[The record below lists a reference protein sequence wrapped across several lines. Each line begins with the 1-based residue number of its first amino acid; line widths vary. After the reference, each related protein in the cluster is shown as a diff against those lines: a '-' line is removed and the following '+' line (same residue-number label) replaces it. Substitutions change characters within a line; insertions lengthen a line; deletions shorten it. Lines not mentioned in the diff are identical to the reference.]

1 MFARPAG
8 AAEADAAPPAP
19 VPGADAAAKRP
30 PAWSLSNWPVGW
42 KVLAIVLVPL
52 ILVTVFGVL
61 RIHTAMDSAARL
73 KLAATRADVVPV
85 ITKYMSALD
94 VALQAGSA
102 GRDVE
107 GAKKNYEARKGELQ
121 GRLADTDVTDDVR
134 SGVNT
139 LLDAGQMLVS
149 KASDSGLGLRE
160 RVTLYAPILLT
171 AEDVINASVRVDD
184 EHIRAQAQG
193 LSRAV
198 GARGQMTMQKILI
211 TRGAELPEPQLRT
224 SMATLAGT
232 EPSTLFGMSEVLG
245 AGSPEA
251 KTLQQQMVARMAIMS
266 DPASVLVDNADLL
279 RSVQATDDIADQ
291 VIKNVTASVTKAVH
305 AQAADRRSAAI
316 VDTVLVL
323 AAIVIALVV
332 VLLVARALV
341 RPLRILRDGALKVA
355 HTDLED
361 EVARVKAGG
370 AEPIPTPLPVY
381 TTEEIGQVAHAVD
394 ELHTQALLLAGDEA
408 RLRLLVNDMFETM
421 SRRSR
426 SLVDQQL
433 ALIDRL
439 ERNEENP
446 ERLDSLFRLDHL
458 AARLRRNSANLL
470 VLAGAQL
477 ARDQRDPVPLA
488 TVISAAVSE
497 VEDYRRV
504 EIAGLP
510 ECALVGAAA
519 GGAIHLFA
527 ELIDNALR
535 YSPPTTSVRVSASR
549 SGSDSQGGVVVRIAD
564 SGLGMND
571 ADRRIANMRL
581 QSGGDVS
588 PDNARHMGLFVVGRI
603 AGRHGIRVGLRG
615 PAANEKGTGTTAEI
629 YLPPTVLTGLAAAES
644 AAPRHIRAVSS
655 PSAKLASAIA
665 APPPADDARRH
676 DGAREPRPQRPAAPS
691 RRSPC
696 CRAATRVPA
705 ASPTSRPRPPNH
717 RPRGGAASSR
727 PPGGKTRPRPRR
739 PPGPASPRPHRSHH
753 RRPSPRPSRRRLR
766 RCGRHRTPRPSS
778 PPGPAN
784 PGKTSPP
791 TRRPTMTSS
800 TGGCS
805 RRCWATRTTWSTAPT
820 WTGSRSGTAAGRWR
834 RPPRTSP
841 SKRTPPTTACRS
853 ARPAP
858 GWCPAAPTERVWP
871 NGTSPSTARTAD
883 RTGSRSTRPSPATPR
898 RCAPRSATISAAC
911 VADARMPVTRSKD
924 PTNNDLP
931 RQLTGL
937 AGDQVRPRGP
947 RRRAR
952 AAGVRRRAAH
962 RRQRAPAQG
971 TRRPAGRRRLRAGQP
986 GDRCRAAVRGRA
998 GAAVGRRD
1006 GQRLP
1011 AVDARRGWLASR
1023 DARRDVVRHRSDRLR
1038 DGRPRR
1044 TGRGRGAVDPPV
1056 RRPLVSRDGH
1066 PRELARTP

>member
-665 APPPADDARRH
+665 APQP
-676 DGAREPRPQRPAAPS
+676 GFQR
-691 RRSPC
+691 
-696 CRAATRVPA
+696 
-705 ASPTSRPRPPNH
+705 
-717 RPRGGAASSR
+717 
-727 PPGGKTRPRPRR
+727 
-739 PPGPASPRPHRSHH
+739 HH
-753 RRPSPRPSRRRLR
+753 RRP
-766 RCGRHRTPRPSS
+766 
-778 PPGPAN
+778 GPA
-784 PGKTSPP
+784 
-791 TRRPTMTSS
+791 R
-800 TGGCS
+800 
-805 RRCWATRTTWSTAPT
+805 RTTAPAAAPRARDPLV
-820 WTGSRSGTAAGRWR
+820 GKRAPGRAGRQ
-834 RPPRTSP
+834 
-841 SKRTPPTTACRS
+841 
-853 ARPAP
+853 ARPAR
-858 GWCPAAPTERVWP
+858 G
-871 NGTSPSTARTAD
+871 
-883 RTGSRSTRPSPATPR
+883 RTGAT
-898 RCAPRSATISAAC
+898 T
-911 VADARMPVTRSKD
+911 
-924 PTNNDLP
+924 
-931 RQLTGL
+931 
-937 AGDQVRPRGP
+937 AGQ
-947 RRRAR
+947 AR
-952 AAGVRRRAAH
+952 A
-962 RRQRAPAQG
+962 
-971 TRRPAGRRRLRAGQP
+971 
-986 GDRCRAAVRGRA
+986 RA
-998 GAAVGRRD
+998 GAASAGAGGIGHLGLLRR
-1006 GQRLP
+1006 P
-1011 AVDARRGWLASR
+1011 APRTPARQARRPG
-1023 DARRDVVRHRSDRLR
+1023 DRR
-1038 DGRPRR
+1038 
-1044 TGRGRGAVDPPV
+1044 
-1056 RRPLVSRDGH
+1056 
-1066 PRELARTP
+1066 

>member
-1 MFARPAG
+1 MFSRPAV

-19 VPGADAAAKRP
+19 IPGAEAATAKRP
-30 PAWSLSNWPVGW
+30 PAWSLGNWPVGW

-52 ILVTVFGVL
+52 LLATVFGVL

-73 KLAATRADVVPV
+73 KLAASRADVVPV

-94 VALQAGSA
+94 VALQAGST
-102 GRDVE
+102 GRDVA
-107 GAKKNYEARKGELQ
+107 GAKMNYESRKGELQ
-121 GRLADTDVTDDVR
+121 GRLADTDVTEDVR

-139 LLDAGQMLVS
+139 LLEGGQMLVS
-149 KASDSGLGLRE
+149 KASDTGLGLRE

-279 RSVQATDDIADQ
+279 RSIQATDDIAGQ
-291 VIKNVTASVTKAVH
+291 VIKDVTASVTKAVH
-305 AQAADRRSAAI
+305 AQADDRQNSAI
-316 VDTVLVL
+316 VDTVVVL
-323 AAIVIALVV
+323 AAIVFALVV
-332 VLLVARALV
+332 VALVARALV
-341 RPLRILRDGALKVA
+341 RPLRVLRDGALKVA
-355 HTDLED
+355 HTDLE
-361 EVARVKAGG
+361 EEIARVKAGG

-446 ERLDSLFRLDHL
+446 DRLDSLFRLDHL

-504 EIAGLP
+504 EIAGVP

-535 YSPPTTSVRVSASR
+535 YSPPTTSVRISASR

-581 QSGGDVS
+581 QAGGDVS

-603 AGRHGIRVGLRG
+603 ADRHGIRVGLRG
-615 PAANEKGTGTTAEI
+615 PAANEAGSGTTAEI
-629 YLPPTVLTGLAAAES
+629 YLPPTALTGLAAVES

-665 APPPADDARRH
+665 TPPPADDAGRR
-676 DGAREPRPQRPAAPS
+676 DGTHEPAARTAPPAPEPSVTLLPRRNPGSSGITDVPAPPAEQPPARRRRELATPWWEGAPQAAPAARPADPAPAPEPPPAEPAPEPTPLRAASDTSAFFAARSREPRED
-691 RRSPC
+691 
-696 CRAATRVPA
+696 
-705 ASPTSRPRPPNH
+705 
-717 RPRGGAASSR
+717 
-727 PPGGKTRPRPRR
+727 K
-739 PPGPASPRPHRSHH
+739 
-753 RRPSPRPSRRRLR
+753 
-766 RCGRHRTPRPSS
+766 
-778 PPGPAN
+778 
-784 PGKTSPP
+784 
-791 TRRPTMTSS
+791 
-800 TGGCS
+800 
-805 RRCWATRTTWSTAPT
+805 
-820 WTGSRSGTAAGRWR
+820 
-834 RPPRTSP
+834 
-841 SKRTPPTTACRS
+841 
-853 ARPAP
+853 
-858 GWCPAAPTERVWP
+858 PAAPTTDEDVIYRRMLSEMLGDPHDLVNSPDLDWQTVWDRGWTLAAAAEDKP
-871 NGTSPSTARTAD
+871 VESHTTDHGLPVRTPGARLVPGGANG
-883 RTGSRSTRPSPATPR
+883 
-898 RCAPRSATISAAC
+898 
-911 VADARMPVTRSKD
+911 
-924 PTNNDLP
+924 
-931 RQLTGL
+931 TGL
-937 AGDQVRPRGP
+937 AERDEPERGLNGRSP
-947 RRRAR
+947 S
-952 AAGVRRRAAH
+952 H
-962 RRQRAPAQG
+962 REPQH
-971 TRRPAGRRRLRAGQP
+971 
-986 GDRCRAAVRGRA
+986 AAVTRDPEAVRA
-998 GAAVGRRD
+998 SFSNHFGGV
-1006 GQRLP
+1006 
-1011 AVDARRGWLASR
+1011 
-1023 DARRDVVRHRSDRLR
+1023 
-1038 DGRPRR
+1038 R
-1044 TGRGRGAVDPPV
+1044 TGRSHA
-1056 RRPLVSRDGH
+1056 RDTEQG
-1066 PRELARTP
+1066 PDQQ